1 MQCDGLENII
11 AMMCIYTCTWST
23 KSGRGCQ
30 ISICVII
37 KPNNGVAFTVP
48 FVEFRGVARIL
59 QGGGQEL
66 TFLDL
71 EICMSR
77 SDIRHALC

>member
-11 AMMCIYTCTWST
+11 SLICMYTCTWSMK
-23 KSGRGCQ
+23 KSGRGYQ
-30 ISICVII
+30 MEGHFSICVII

-59 QGGGQEL
+59 QGGGGQEL

-71 EICMSR
+71 
-77 SDIRHALC
+77 DIRF